1 MKILIFQSW
10 QSVFTMRM
18 SIKWLFFKGFFRS
31 KGVRLIADKRINVN
45 IKNAFFALVFWIL
58 IFTLYY
64 LVYYFLTDLKNS
76 MPNYIFVIS
85 LIVSAVF
92 YTVTMLIVSRRFISI
107 VLNKKRFN
115 KYISSK
121 T

>member
-1 MKILIFQSW
+1 MAISFHYEDEYKNGYFSKGFLRS
-10 QSVFTMRM
+10 
-18 SIKWLFFKGFFRS
+18 KWLH
-31 KGVRLIADKRINVN
+31 VIADKRINVN
-45 IKNAFFALVFWIL
+45 IKNAFFALVFCIL
-58 IFTLYY
+58 IFILYY

-92 YTVTMLIVSRRFISI
+92 YTVIMLIVSRRFIPI